1 MAKWILY
8 RNARSHLTLLYRNL
22 INGTTFCC
30 GELRS
35 DTPLPTI
42 LEWIITQ
49 TAAQPGDIIMLPDKQ
64 VAQILPSQAEA

>member
-8 RNARSHLTLLYRNL
+8 QNARQNLTLLYRNL

-35 DTPLPTI
+35 DTPALMI
-42 LEWIITQ
+42 VEWIIKQ
-49 TAAQPGDIIMLPDKQ
+49 SAAQPGDIIQLADMNVL
-64 VAQILPSQAEA
+64 QILPSQAQA